1 MGPLAS
7 LGAFPEWYGM
17 EIAVLAG
24 FFFGLALERA
34 GFSDP
39 RKLVNIFYLRDFAVL
54 RVMFTAIIT
63 CAVGLGVLWAAGLYE
78 MELMYVLPTKLTAQI
93 IGGFIIGV
101 GFTVGGYCP
110 TTSVVAAVTGRLD
123 AVVFLLGMCLG
134 VAGFFVPF
142 KLWSS
147 VYEVTQGQILV
158 PEVLGLNR
166 GVTLLL
172 IVGMAACMF
181 MVAAWVEKKLNK
193 EDVFAQASG

>member
-1 MGPLAS
+1 MGPLANF
-7 LGAFPEWYGM
+7 GIFPEWYGM
-17 EIAVLAG
+17 QLAVLAG

-39 RKLVNIFYLRDFAVL
+39 RKLANIFYLRDFAVL

-78 MELMYVLPTKLTAQI
+78 MELMYILPTKLTAQI
-93 IGGFIIGV
+93 IGGLIIGV
-101 GFTVGGYCP
+101 GFVVGGYCP
-110 TTSVVAAVTGRLD
+110 TTSVVAAVTGKLD

-134 VAGFFVPF
+134 VVGFFVPF
-142 KLWSS
+142 KLWSAL
-147 VYEVTQGQILV
+147 YEGTQGQLLL
-158 PEVLGLNR
+158 PEVLGLSR

-172 IVGMAACMF
+172 VVGMAACMF
-181 MVAAWVEKKLNK
+181 MVAAWVEKKINK